1 MGTQAC
7 CLCVFEQ
14 LWAWS
19 WVRGRDGLLLHRPVW
34 SAPRPLQG
42 GSAEGCLPRVLEDTV
57 LSSVTGFI
65 RDARHACPGW

>member
-1 MGTQAC
+1 MQAR

-19 WVRGRDGLLLHRPVW
+19 WVCRRDELLLHRPVS
-34 SAPRPLQG
+34 SAPCPLQG

-57 LSSVTGFI
+57 LSSITGFI
-65 RDARHACPGW
+65 CDTRHACPGL